1 VTAVTSRTEEEE
13 LAVIRDWWQRNG
25 KPLLVGGAL
34 ALVGVFGWQ
43 AWQNHQA
50 NQSYA
55 ASALYQQLV
64 DVTLSAPGEPDAGK
78 VSDLAG
84 KLNKDFAG
92 SHYAQYA
99 SLLVAKVAV
108 DNGRLDEAAGELRK
122 VLDKPV
128 DATLGE
134 VARQRLARVLAAQDK
149 AEEAL
154 GLLAGEAAPAF
165 VAGRE
170 ELRGDLLVR
179 LGRGAEARSAYEK
192 ARAALP
198 QEAGLGTLQI
208 KLDDLADGD
217 A

>member
-1 VTAVTSRTEEEE
+1 MTSQTEEEQ
-13 LAVIRDWWQRNG
+13 LAAIKEWWQRNG
-25 KPLLVGGAL
+25 KPLLAGGAL
-34 ALVGVFGWQ
+34 ALVGVLGWQ
-43 AWQNHQA
+43 YWQNHQA
-50 NQSYA
+50 NQTYA

-64 DVTLSAPGEPDAGK
+64 EITLNSPGEPDAAK
-78 VSDLAG
+78 VSELTG
-84 KLNKDFAG
+84 KLGKDFAG

-99 SLLVAKVAV
+99 SLLLARVAV
-108 DNGRLDEAAGELRK
+108 DSGRLDEAAAELRK
-122 VLDKPV
+122 VLDKPA

-149 AEEAL
+149 TEEAL
-154 GLLAGEAAPAF
+154 GLLAGDAAPAF

-170 ELRGDLLVR
+170 ELRGDLLAR
-179 LGRGAEARSAYEK
+179 LGRKGEARSAYEK

>member
-1 VTAVTSRTEEEE
+1 MTSRTEEEE
-13 LAVIRDWWQRNG
+13 LATIRDWWQSNG

-43 AWQNHQA
+43 AWQKHEA
-50 NQSYA
+50 NQTQA
-55 ASALYQQLV
+55 ASAVYQQLV
-64 DVTLSAPGEPDAGK
+64 DVALNNPGEVDAGK
-78 VSDLAG
+78 VSTLAG
-84 KLNKDFAG
+84 KLNQDFAG

-99 SLLVAKVAV
+99 SLLLARVAV
-108 DNGRLDEAAGELRK
+108 DGGRLDDAAAELRK
-122 VLDKPV
+122 VLDKPA

-154 GLLAGEAAPAF
+154 ALLAGEAAPAF

-179 LGRGAEARSAYEK
+179 LGRSGEARSAYEK

-198 QEAGLGTLQI
+198 KEAGLGTLQI
-208 KLDDLADGD
+208 KLDDLADGE
-217 A
+217 AR

>member
-1 VTAVTSRTEEEE
+1 MTSRTEEEE
-13 LAVIRDWWQRNG
+13 LAVIKDWWQRNG
-25 KPLLVGGAL
+25 KPLLTGSVL

-43 AWQNHQA
+43 AWQKHET
-50 NQSYA
+50 NQTYA
-55 ASALYQQLV
+55 ASSVYQQLV
-64 DVTLSAPGEPDAGK
+64 DVALNTAGQPDAGK
-78 VSDLAG
+78 VSELTG

-99 SLLVAKVAV
+99 SLLLARVAV
-108 DNGRLDEAAGELRK
+108 DSGRLDEAAAELRK

-154 GLLAGEAAPAF
+154 ALLAGDAAPAF

-170 ELRGDLLVR
+170 ELRGDLLVK
-179 LGRGAEARSAYEK
+179 LGRSSEARSAYEK

-208 KLDDLADGD
+208 KLDDLTEGETR
-217 A
+217 

>member
-1 VTAVTSRTEEEE
+1 MTSRTEEEE
-13 LAVIRDWWQRNG
+13 LAAIKEWWQRNG
-25 KPLLVGGAL
+25 KPLLAGGAL
-34 ALVGVFGWQ
+34 ALAGVLGWQ
-43 AWQNHQA
+43 LWQDRQI
-50 NQSYA
+50 NQSQA

-64 DVTLSAPGEPDAGK
+64 DISLNGAGEPDAAK
-78 VSDLAG
+78 VSELTG
-84 KLNKDFAG
+84 RLNKDFAG

>member
-1 VTAVTSRTEEEE
+1 MTSRTEEEE

-25 KPLLVGGAL
+25 KPLLAGGAL

-43 AWQNHQA
+43 AWQKHET
-50 NQSYA
+50 NQSNA
-55 ASALYQQLV
+55 ASAVYQQLV
-64 DVTLSAPGEPDAGK
+64 EITLNSPAEPDAGK
-78 VSDLAG
+78 VSELAG

-92 SHYAQYA
+92 SHYAQYG
-99 SLLVAKVAV
+99 SLLLARVAV
-108 DNGRLDEAAGELRK
+108 DSGRLDEAAAELRK
-122 VLDKPV
+122 VLDKPA

-149 AEEAL
+149 TEEAL
-154 GLLAGEAAPAF
+154 ALLAGEAAAAF

-170 ELRGDLLVR
+170 ELRGDLLAR
-179 LGRGAEARSAYEK
+179 LGRNGEARSAYEK

-208 KLDDLADGD
+208 KLDDLADGE

>member
-1 VTAVTSRTEEEE
+1 MTSRTEEEE

-25 KPLLVGGAL
+25 KPLLAGGAL

-43 AWQNHQA
+43 TWQNHQT
-50 NQSYA
+50 NQAYS
-55 ASALYQQLV
+55 ASAVYQQLV
-64 DVTLSAPGEPDAGK
+64 EITLNNPAAPDAGK
-78 VSDLAG
+78 VSELAG
-84 KLNKDFAG
+84 RLNKDFAG

-99 SLLVAKVAV
+99 SLLLARVAV
-108 DNGRLDEAAGELRK
+108 DSGRLDEAAGELRK
-122 VLDKPV
+122 VLDKPA

-134 VARQRLARVLAAQDK
+134 IARQRLARVLAAQDK

-154 GLLAGEAAPAF
+154 ALLAGEAAPAF

-170 ELRGDLLVR
+170 ELRGDLLAR
-179 LGRGAEARSAYEK
+179 LGRSGEARSAYEK

>member
-1 VTAVTSRTEEEE
+1 MTSRTEEEE

-25 KPLLVGGAL
+25 KPLLAGGAL
-34 ALVGVFGWQ
+34 ALVGVLGWQ
-43 AWQNHQA
+43 FWQNHQT
-50 NQSYA
+50 NQTHA
-55 ASALYQQLV
+55 ASAVYQQLV
-64 DVTLSAPGEPDAGK
+64 DITLSAPGEPDAAK
-78 VSDLAG
+78 VSELAG

-99 SLLVAKVAV
+99 SLLLAKVAV
-108 DNGRLDEAAGELRK
+108 DSGRLDEAAGELRK
-122 VLDKPV
+122 VLDKPA

-149 AEEAL
+149 SEEAL
-154 GLLAGEAAPAF
+154 ALLAGEAAPAF

-170 ELRGDLLVR
+170 ELRGDLLAR
-179 LGRGAEARSAYEK
+179 LGRSAEARSAYEK

>member
-1 VTAVTSRTEEEE
+1 MTSRTEEEE
-13 LAVIRDWWQRNG
+13 LAVIREWWQRNG

-43 AWQNHQA
+43 TWQNHQT
-50 NQSYA
+50 NQAHA

-64 DVTLSAPGEPDAGK
+64 EVSLNSAGEPDAGK
-78 VSDLAG
+78 VSELASR
-84 KLNKDFAG
+84 LHKDFAG

-99 SLLVAKVAV
+99 SLLLARVAV
-108 DNGRLDEAAGELRK
+108 DSGRLDEAAAELRK
-122 VLDKPV
+122 VLDAPAN
-128 DATLGE
+128 ATLGE

-149 AEEAL
+149 TEEAL
-154 GLLAGEAAPAF
+154 ALLAGDADAAY

-170 ELRGDLLVR
+170 ELRGDLLAK
-179 LGRGAEARSAYEK
+179 LGRNGEARSAYEK

>member
-1 VTAVTSRTEEEE
+1 MTSRTEEEE

-25 KPLLVGGAL
+25 KPLLAGGAL
-34 ALVGVFGWQ
+34 ALVGVLGWQ
-43 AWQNHQA
+43 FWQNHQT
-50 NQSYA
+50 NQTHA
-55 ASALYQQLV
+55 ASAVYQQLV
-64 DVTLSAPGEPDAGK
+64 DITLSAPGEPDAAK
-78 VSDLAG
+78 VSELAG

-99 SLLVAKVAV
+99 SLLLAKVAV
-108 DNGRLDEAAGELRK
+108 DSGRLDEAAGELRK
-122 VLDKPV
+122 VLDKPA

-149 AEEAL
+149 SEEAL
-154 GLLAGEAAPAF
+154 ALLAGEAAPAF

-170 ELRGDLLVR
+170 ELRGDLLAR
-179 LGRGAEARSAYEK
+179 LGRSGEARSAYEK